1 MIDKEKY
8 TESQDM
14 GRSSVDVHIQQAG
27 YEARQAVIEEIE
39 FDVRPGEIVGMIGSN
54 GAGKSTTV
62 SCLTGTIPWM
72 RGTVD
77 IGRYAYIPEQP
88 VYYDYL
94 TLAEHIA
101 LVCEL
106 SGVSDQTRTAMLL
119 RMFRL
124 ESVQD
129 DYIASFSKGM
139 KQKAMILLALIQE
152 AGYLLVDE
160 PFVGL
165 DATTTIQLLRL
176 LEEERRRGT
185 GVLLVTHVLDTAER
199 LCDRFV
205 WIDNGRMLAS
215 GTKQAIRAELGTD
228 GASLFEMMEDVV
240 MR

>member
-1 MIDKEKY
+1 M
-8 TESQDM
+8 
-14 GRSSVDVHIQQAG
+14 DVHIQRAG
-27 YEARQAVIEEIE
+27 YESGEAVIEEIE
-39 FDVRPGEIVGMIGSN
+39 FEVHPGEIVGMIGSN
-54 GAGKSTTV
+54 GAGKSTTIA
-62 SCLTGTIPWM
+62 CLTGTIPWM

-77 IGRYAYIPEQP
+77 SGSYAYIPEQP
-88 VYYDYL
+88 IYYDYL

-101 LVCEL
+101 LVTEL
-106 SGVSDQTRTAMLL
+106 TEIETSTRTNRLL
-119 RMFRL
+119 QLFRL
-124 ESVQD
+124 ESVQH

-152 AGYLLVDE
+152 AEFLLVDE

-176 LEEERRRGT
+176 LEEERRQGT
-185 GVLLVTHVLDTAER
+185 GVLLVTHVLDTADR

-215 GTKQAIRAELGTD
+215 GTKQEIRTSLQTAGE
-228 GASLFEMMEDVV
+228 SLFDMMEDVA